1 MNVCIEINDF
11 ERHFSM
17 GDAPG
22 FFKAIDDAIDAGV
35 EPDIVLANSC
45 VEEAEE
51 NTKLP
56 AAPRWVP
63 TVGGGG
69 LSESLHTSS
78 TMPQVLAEESIGS
91 RNDRNAALIQM
102 QHVSNAKKRR
112 RRSGQPKKWLARFEQ
127 LRQFKAEVRRC

>member
-11 ERHFSM
+11 GRHFSM

-35 EPDIVLANSC
+35 EPEIVLANSC

-51 NTKLP
+51 NGKLP

-63 TVGGGG
+63 TIGEGM
-69 LSESLHTSS
+69 SESLQTSS
-78 TMPQVLAEESIGS
+78 TMPQELTGESIGS
-91 RNDRNAALIQM
+91 QNDRNAALIQM